1 MRAAQAAR
9 AVRVRPRAA
18 AALTLVSL
26 VGLLAF
32 CWPLFVQPGS
42 TLAGR
47 ADAPW
52 LFVLLLPLLLAVVLA
67 AIADGGMDAKSVA
80 VLGVLAAVGA
90 ALRPLG
96 GGVAGFEPVFFLLV
110 LAGRALGRGFGLV
123 LGAVTLFASALL
135 TAGVGPWLPFQ
146 MLAAGWVGF
155 LAGCLPRA
163 TGRVE
168 VVLVTVY
175 AAAAGLAY
183 GVLMNLWLWPFT
195 AGLDSGLSFVA
206 GAPLGENLGR
216 FVAFT
221 LVTSL
226 GFDLPRALT
235 TAALV
240 AVTARPVLLALRRAA
255 RRAEFDAVAEF
266 DPPAT
271 TAAAMGRTDD
281 LQEGSPVGVV
291 PPRR

>member
-1 MRAAQAAR
+1 MSTLAAAPRRVR
-9 AVRVRPRAA
+9 AVRLRPRAA
-18 AALTLVSL
+18 LALSVVSG

-32 CWPLFVQPGS
+32 TWPLFVQPGS
-42 TLAGR
+42 DLAGR

-52 LFVLLLPLLLAVVLA
+52 LFVVLLPLMIGVVLA
-67 AIADGGMDAKSVA
+67 EVADGGMDAKSVA

-123 LGAVTLFASALL
+123 LGSVTLFASALL

-163 TGRVE
+163 TGKAE
-168 VVLVTVY
+168 VVLLTAYGAV
-175 AAAAGLAY
+175 AGLAY
-183 GVLMNLWLWPFT
+183 GLLMNLWLWPFT
-195 AGLDSGLSFVA
+195 LGLDSDISYVA
-206 GAPLGENLGR
+206 GDPLTENLGR
-216 FVAFT
+216 FIAFT

-226 GFDLPRALT
+226 GFDIPRALT

-240 AVTARPVLLALRRAA
+240 AIAARPVLLALRRAS
-255 RRAEFDAVAEF
+255 RRAEFEAVATF
-266 DPPAT
+266 DPA
-271 TAAAMGRTDD
+271 
-281 LQEGSPVGVV
+281 V
-291 PPRR
+291 PDGTMSR

>member
-1 MRAAQAAR
+1 MSALAATPRRVR
-9 AVRVRPRAA
+9 AVRLRPRAA
-18 AALTLVSL
+18 LALLVVSG

-32 CWPLFVQPGS
+32 AWPLFVQPGS
-42 TLAGR
+42 DLAGR

-52 LFVLLLPLLLAVVLA
+52 LFVLLLPLMIGVVLA
-67 AIADGGMDAKSVA
+67 EVADGGMDAKSVA

-123 LGAVTLFASALL
+123 LGSVTLFASALL

-163 TGRVE
+163 TGRAE
-168 VVLVTVY
+168 VVLLTAYGAV
-175 AAAAGLAY
+175 AGLVY
-183 GVLMNLWLWPFT
+183 GLLMNLWLWPFT
-195 AGLDSGLSFVA
+195 LGLDSDISYVA
-206 GAPLGENLGR
+206 GGPLAENLGR
-216 FVAFT
+216 YVAFT

-226 GFDLPRALT
+226 GFDIPRALT

-240 AVTARPVLLALRRAA
+240 AVTARPVLLALRRAS
-255 RRAEFDAVAEF
+255 RRAEFEAVARF
-266 DPPAT
+266 DPAEPDGT
-271 TAAAMGRTDD
+271 MSR
-281 LQEGSPVGVV
+281 
-291 PPRR
+291 